1 MLINETPFL
10 TANSRSTSIFDAR
23 LSKLLLEQ
31 FFLILFMEY
40 VNLANNESMLFG
52 VNVNMDM
59 GKGLGKGNNR
69 KSTTK
74 KTSRKGR
81 GSQLVIEE
89 PDRDFSIE
97 DVFTVESLEEREQF
111 IGLEGEAFENE
122 YIRAPGELKK
132 LQTNI
137 ANLLLQYMT
146 IMRDHKD
153 IIDISYDK
161 IMDKVF
167 KIKEREKDTFTDR
180 LKGKSDEARNV
191 DTIMKIN
198 KLGEWGKGLQ
208 KGLTSYVKENYD
220 EERDMMMNIASI
232 ERIVRKNPDVTD
244 ENIDQHMDDYV
255 YNKNIDLE
263 AEREAYDMTNQIDD
277 YNDGN
282 FEGDEVENWEEYD
295 S

>member
-1 MLINETPFL
+1 MI
-10 TANSRSTSIFDAR
+10 
-23 LSKLLLEQ
+23 
-31 FFLILFMEY
+31 
-40 VNLANNESMLFG
+40 
-52 VNVNMDM
+52 
-59 GKGLGKGNNR
+59 
-69 KSTTK
+69 
-74 KTSRKGR
+74 
-81 GSQLVIEE
+81 
-89 PDRDFSIE
+89 
-97 DVFTVESLEEREQF
+97 
-111 IGLEGEAFENE
+111 
-122 YIRAPGELKK
+122 
-132 LQTNI
+132 
-137 ANLLLQYMT
+137 

-153 IIDISYDK
+153 IVDISYDK

-220 EERDMMMNIASI
+220 EERDIMMNIASI
-232 ERIVRKNPDVTD
+232 ERIVRRNPDVTD
-244 ENIDQHMDDYV
+244 ENVDQYMDDYV
-255 YNKNIDLE
+255 YNQNLDLE

-282 FEGDEVENWEEYD
+282 FEGEEVENWDEFD

>member
-1 MLINETPFL
+1 MNIVKNINQYDENSLFFCEPIKNNIIDDSYFIRILYSTHNVVINGVYLLITL
-10 TANSRSTSIFDAR
+10 
-23 LSKLLLEQ
+23 
-31 FFLILFMEY
+31 
-40 VNLANNESMLFG
+40 NNITCEKYYNKYRCCF
-52 VNVNMDM
+52 NP
-59 GKGLGKGNNR
+59 NN
-69 KSTTK
+69 
-74 KTSRKGR
+74 
-81 GSQLVIEE
+81 
-89 PDRDFSIE
+89 
-97 DVFTVESLEEREQF
+97 
-111 IGLEGEAFENE
+111 
-122 YIRAPGELKK
+122 
-132 LQTNI
+132 
-137 ANLLLQYMT
+137 
-146 IMRDHKD
+146 HKD

-232 ERIVRKNPDVTD
+232 ERVVRKNPDVTD

>member
-1 MLINETPFL
+1 
-10 TANSRSTSIFDAR
+10 
-23 LSKLLLEQ
+23 
-31 FFLILFMEY
+31 MEY

-52 VNVNMDM
+52 VNVNM
-59 GKGLGKGNNR
+59 GKERQTN
-69 KSTTK
+69 KSNKSNKPSTK

-81 GSQLVIEE
+81 GSQLTIEE

-97 DVFTVESLEEREQF
+97 DVFTVENLEEREQF
-111 IGLEGEAFENE
+111 IGLEDEVFENE
-122 YIRAPGELKK
+122 YVRGPGELKK

-137 ANLLLQYMT
+137 ANLLLQYMN

-180 LKGKSDEARNV
+180 LKAKTDEERNV

-208 KGLTSYVKENYD
+208 KGLTTYVKENYD
-220 EERDMMMNIASI
+220 DERDMMLNIASI
-232 ERIVRKNPDVTD
+232 ERVVRKNPDVTD
-244 ENIDQHMDDYV
+244 ENLNQYMDDYL
-255 YNKNIDLE
+255 YNQTVDLE
-263 AEREAYDMTNQIDD
+263 VEREAYDMTNQIDD

-282 FEGDEVENWEEYD
+282 FEGEEVENWEEYD